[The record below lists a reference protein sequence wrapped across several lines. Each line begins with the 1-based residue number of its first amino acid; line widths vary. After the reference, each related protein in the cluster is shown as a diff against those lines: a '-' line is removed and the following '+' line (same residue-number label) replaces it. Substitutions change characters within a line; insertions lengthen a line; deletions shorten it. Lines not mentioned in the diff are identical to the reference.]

1 MQKKNTMENL
11 EEKNKKM
18 TPLSQIHKF
27 CISCM
32 GDQSRLVKDCT
43 TKSCPLW
50 PYRTGHNTNSK
61 RQFTEEQRQAMAER
75 MRKMVEAREANKT
88 K

>member
-1 MQKKNTMENL
+1 MENL

-27 CISCM
+27 CVDCL
-32 GDQSRLVKDCT
+32 GGQPRLVKDCT
-43 TKSCPLW
+43 AKNCPLY

-61 RQFTEEQRQAMAER
+61 RTMTEEQRQLAAER
-75 MRKMVEAREANKT
+75 LKKVREAK
-88 K
+88 KEE

>member
-1 MQKKNTMENL
+1 MGNL
-11 EEKNKKM
+11 EEKSKKM
-18 TPLSQIHKF
+18 TPLSQIHNF

-32 GDQSRLVKDCT
+32 GDQPRLVKDCS

-61 RQFTEEQRQAMAER
+61 RTMTEEQRQMAAER
-75 MRKMVEAREANKT
+75 LKKAREAKKGEQYET
-88 K
+88 V

>member
-1 MQKKNTMENL
+1 MA
-11 EEKNKKM
+11 
-18 TPLSQIHKF
+18 TPLSAIHNC

-32 GDQSRLVKDCT
+32 GDQPRLVKDCT

-61 RQFTEEQRQAMAER
+61 RTMTEEQRQMAAER
-75 MRKMVEAREANKT
+75 LKKAREAKKST
-88 K
+88 

>member
-1 MQKKNTMENL
+1 MENL

-27 CISCM
+27 CVDCL
-32 GDQSRLVKDCT
+32 GGQPRLVKDCT
-43 TKSCPLW
+43 AEKCPLY

-61 RQFTEEQRQAMAER
+61 RTMTEEQKQAAAER
-75 MRKMVEAREANKT
+75 MRQAREAKKT
-88 K
+88 N

>member
-1 MQKKNTMENL
+1 MAN
-11 EEKNKKM
+11 
-18 TPLSQIHKF
+18 TPLSAIHNF

-32 GDQSRLVKDCT
+32 GDQPRLVKECT

-61 RQFTEEQRQAMAER
+61 RIMTEEQRQMAAER
-75 MRKMVEAREANKT
+75 LKKAREVKNST
-88 K
+88 

>member
-1 MQKKNTMENL
+1 MA
-11 EEKNKKM
+11 
-18 TPLSQIHKF
+18 TPLSAIHNF

-32 GDQSRLVKDCT
+32 GDQPRLVKDCT

-61 RQFTEEQRQAMAER
+61 RAMTEEQRQMAAER
-75 MRKMVEAREANKT
+75 LKKAREAKNST
-88 K
+88 

>member
-1 MQKKNTMENL
+1 MENL

-18 TPLSQIHKF
+18 TPLSQIHNF
-27 CISCM
+27 CVGCM
-32 GDQSRLVKDCT
+32 GDQPRLVKDCT

-61 RQFTEEQRQAMAER
+61 RTMTEEQRQMAVER
-75 MRKMVEAREANKT
+75 LKKAREAK
-88 K
+88 KGE

>member
-1 MQKKNTMENL
+1 MA
-11 EEKNKKM
+11 
-18 TPLSQIHKF
+18 TPLSAIRNF

-32 GDQSRLVKDCT
+32 GDQPRLVKDCT

-61 RQFTEEQRQAMAER
+61 RAMTEEQRQMAAER
-75 MRKMVEAREANKT
+75 LKKAREAKNST
-88 K
+88 